1 MNNLPSWIMDDPH
14 AVMQLILEGELTIH
28 GEETVR

>member
-14 AVMQLILEGELTIH
+14 AVAQLLLENESIIH
-28 GEETVR
+28 DAAPT

>member
-14 AVMQLILEGELTIH
+14 AVAQLLLENASIIH
-28 GEETVR
+28 DEAPT